1 MTNSAQTV
9 FLHDKSSGSEATI
22 LPGYGFNCVSFK
34 PVVGGEPIEVIWA
47 EEGFG
52 PGSRPSR
59 SGIPL
64 LFPFAGRLRG
74 VEFAFQERTYRV
86 EGAQIND
93 GNAIHGFVLNRPWR
107 VVDQSASSVTGE
119 FQASVDDPTLVGQW
133 PADFRVAVTYA
144 VTGPALTCDVEIANP
159 DDKPLPFAFG
169 THPYFRVP
177 LGGSDRAACTVTV
190 PASTSWELD
199 GGIPTGPTEP
209 VSGMRDLRKGARFG
223 DLALDAVLTDLAS
236 ANGAIQTVIDD
247 PHSGRRLT
255 QTFPDAFPHVV
266 VYIAPHREAIA
277 VEPYTCIPNPFAL
290 EARGIDTGLRLL
302 QPGETFAARI
312 EIRLD

>member
-1 MTNSAQTV
+1 MTSSAQSVILRDET
-9 FLHDKSSGSEATI
+9 SGAEATI

-34 PVVGGEPIEVIWA
+34 PVVAGEPIEVIWS

-52 PGSRPSR
+52 PGSRASR

-74 VEFAFQERTYRV
+74 AEFAFQGRSYRV

-107 VVDQSASSVTGE
+107 VVAQGANSVIGE
-119 FQASVDDPTLVGQW
+119 FQASVDDPSLVKQW

-144 VTGPALTCDVEIANP
+144 VAGSALTCDVEIVNP
-159 DDKPLPFAFG
+159 EDTPLPFAFA

-177 LGGSDRAACTVTV
+177 LGGPDPNACVVSV
-190 PASTSWELD
+190 PAATSWELD
-199 GGIPTGPTEP
+199 GGIPTGKREAVGGTL
-209 VSGMRDLRKGARFG
+209 DLRDGTRFG
-223 DLALDAVLTDLAS
+223 DINLDAVLTDLDADH
-236 ANGAIQTVIDD
+236 GVVRTMIED
-247 PHSGRRLT
+247 PASGRRLT
-255 QTFPDAFPHVV
+255 QTFPDTFPHVV
-266 VYIAPHREAIA
+266 VYVPPHREAIA
-277 VEPYTCIPNPFAL
+277 VEPYTSTPNPFAL
-290 EARGIDTGLRLL
+290 EAEEIDTGLREL